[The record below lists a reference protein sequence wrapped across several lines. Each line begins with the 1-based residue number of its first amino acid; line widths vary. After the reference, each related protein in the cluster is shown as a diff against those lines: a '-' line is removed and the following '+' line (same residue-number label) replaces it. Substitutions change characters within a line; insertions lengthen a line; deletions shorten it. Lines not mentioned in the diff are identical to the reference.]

1 MGKKAKEHRKKVA
14 ARNQKIKQQQKSIQN
29 AQRKFIMDLIER
41 EKQAGAFENNPL
53 INTPLPGVD
62 GPVIEGP
69 QI

>member
-14 ARNQKIKQQQKSIQN
+14 ARNQKIKQQQKSTEN

-41 EKQAGAFENNPL
+41 ENQAGLFNDSQTGSIPNDVL
-53 INTPLPGVD
+53 
-62 GPVIEGP
+62 IEGP